1 MFRQN
6 SKLFLFFVFSVVTPS
21 SYLRF
26 RVLDHSSFRKD
37 TVVGHIKIGL
47 QTLLHYYNG
56 KLENL
61 ELTLELHPEKN
72 YPSFVPITV
81 GKLIV
86 CLNGLNLNSQTDLP
100 AHYFRPSKLSSS
112 FTLIRVYILY

>member
-1 MFRQN
+1 MVQRK
-6 SKLFLFFVFSVVTPS
+6 SKTFLSFVFSVVTPS
-21 SYLRF
+21 SFLRF
-26 RVLDHSSFRKD
+26 RVLDHSTFRKD

-47 QTLLHYYNG
+47 QTLLQYYHG

-72 YPSFVPITV
+72 YSFIPIAV

-86 CLNGLNLNSQTDLP
+86 CLNGLNLNSQTDLS
-100 AHYFRPSKLSSS
+100 AHFFRPSKFLS
-112 FTLIRVYILY
+112 T